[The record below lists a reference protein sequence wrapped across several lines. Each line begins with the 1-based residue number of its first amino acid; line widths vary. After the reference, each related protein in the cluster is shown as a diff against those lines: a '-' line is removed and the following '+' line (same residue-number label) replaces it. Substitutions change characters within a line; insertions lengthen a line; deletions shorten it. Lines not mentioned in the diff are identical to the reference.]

1 MTHSLHFT
9 CFPFSI

>member
-1 MTHSLHFT
+1 MTYSLHFT